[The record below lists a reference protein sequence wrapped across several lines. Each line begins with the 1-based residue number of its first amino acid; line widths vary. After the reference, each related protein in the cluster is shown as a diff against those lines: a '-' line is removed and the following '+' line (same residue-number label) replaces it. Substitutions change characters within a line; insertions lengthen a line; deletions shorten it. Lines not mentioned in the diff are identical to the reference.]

1 MLKRIVF
8 LGIIIATLVSC
19 AQKEARK
26 PVNIRSG
33 TFLKESVE
41 RNKALVAKEEAM
53 IQKYIQRD
61 SANTYLAS
69 KNGFWYF
76 YNTKAPDEETYLP
89 QKGDTLTYEFDAA
102 KIAGNTIYKKEEFG
116 IQEYVVDKQQVIPG
130 LRFGLQLMKKG
141 ETVTFLFPSH
151 IAYGYHGDNK
161 KIGTNIPI
169 KSTITLLDIK
179 KDNKN
184 LETEN

>member
-1 MLKRIVF
+1 MFKKLVF
-8 LGIIIATLVSC
+8 LGIIFISVISC
-19 AQKEARK
+19 AQQEARK

-41 RNKALVAKEEAM
+41 RNKALIAKEEAS
-53 IQKYIQRD
+53 IQKYIKND
-61 SANTYLAS
+61 TLHTYKAS
-69 KNGFWYF
+69 NNGFWYS
-76 YNTKAPDEETYLP
+76 YNNKSTEETYIP
-89 QKGDTLTYEFDAA
+89 KKGDTLIYEFNISKMTNGDV
-102 KIAGNTIYKKEEFG
+102 IYKKEELG
-116 IQEYVVDKQQVIPG
+116 TQQYVVEKQQIIPG

-161 KIGTNIPI
+161 RIGTNIPI
-169 KSTITLLDIK
+169 QSTITLLDIK

>member
-1 MLKRIVF
+1 MFKKLVF
-8 LGIIIATLVSC
+8 LGIIFISVISC
-19 AQKEARK
+19 AQQEARK
-26 PVNIRSG
+26 AVNIRSG

-41 RNKALVAKEEAM
+41 RNKALIAKEEAN
-53 IQKYIQRD
+53 IQEYIKRD
-61 SANTYLAS
+61 TLNTYIAS
-69 KNGFWYF
+69 NNGFWYS
-76 YNTKAPDEETYLP
+76 YTKKNTEETYLP
-89 QKGDTLTYEFDAA
+89 KKGDTLTYEFNIS
-102 KIAGNTIYKKEEFG
+102 KMTNGNVIYKKEELG
-116 IQEYVVDKQQVIPG
+116 TQQYVVEKQQIIPG

-161 KIGTNIPI
+161 RIGTNIPI
-169 KSTITLLDIK
+169 QSTITLLDIK